1 MKYPTPEE
9 ILNEKIILLKEEI
22 EYFKKWKNREWKTAK
37 ETQIQKEYTKILAL
51 RVLVREISFIHNEKP
66 PSIIA
71 TLTPATKNKS
81 ASYNHITKDIHLY
94 NTSIITTLH
103 ELGHHLYGKSELL
116 ACAYSVHLFK
126 LVFPKAFKKLRWEG
140 HLLTNKLERKPK
152 K

>member
-1 MKYPTPEE
+1 MEYPTPKE

-37 ETQIQKEYTKILAL
+37 KTQIEKECFKGIVIKTLIKKIC
-51 RVLVREISFIHNEKP
+51 SIHNKKCFTV
-66 PSIIA
+66 IC
-71 TLTPATKNKS
+71 LTPATKNKS
-81 ASYNHITKDIHLY
+81 AYYDNKTKTIHLY
-94 NTSIITTLH
+94 DTSIITALH

-126 LVFPKAFKKLRWEG
+126 LVFPKAFKKLRWKN
-140 HLLTNKLERKPK
+140 HTLIINKLERKPK